1 MGYNT
6 RQLKASP
13 DPKAPAKPKDVIVD
27 PKGQWKHPGKVTKIP
42 GDTMATHGYG
52 DIPLWV
58 VPDVGPPRM
67 VQPNTGIQVFPG
79 ANSFTEYP
87 QLKGWLDTM
96 QDGGTKPWGEMT
108 PKERAAYLDAKDA
121 NKKAETKS
129 RAQAKKEHINDYIIN
144 STKEALTHPLF
155 SAPAYFTPQGAMI
168 GAGQAAINASKNI
181 YEGNYKTAAFDALGV
196 LPLLKQLKNIPKNIK
211 PTIKGKFEG
220 VGSADDIKQLSAKPT
235 YENNPYIFRD
245 PHNNQPIY
253 QTDPADFQNFKNT
266 EMINEAKTHYKK
278 ASNDWLNTEGIKRS
292 GNTDVP
298 EFNKELNTISTQ
310 MQFGKRD
317 LLTKDQFYTNDDVTK
332 MAEQYKDYY
341 KRLND
346 FEELNPRNQ
355 GNMIMQ
361 ALSGQGD
368 EYMKTFHNLN
378 PQAKLP
384 DWTGKFIGDYPLSKE
399 IFNSIPGL
407 YHKPLSLRTLK
418 RLTQGEDKLLNKA
431 KDIKSFEENYWGDM
445 NPRGFVQEMRNSAG
459 LTRDQAKNLTEE
471 EAKKIADQIK
481 QKLYNQ
487 SVKWYKED
495 IAKPYTG
502 SEAFQDIQPNKFGG
516 ELDDEEFRRGGQKGL
531 KKFTSKNIA
540 TSVNDIM
547 MRNETLFGKPGK
559 KRYKPGLKFQDGGEG
574 TLNENQKFL
583 TNMANSPLFNERY
596 AKMTGNTDLTE
607 ATAYKNNII
616 DNINTVKYITDPK
629 LLDKRDAEGMY
640 APKTHSIY
648 KKNIPDDVTDLHE
661 ISHSSTK
668 GKLAFKNPYTYSP
681 SYFDNMFGDV
691 KYKVDDDGYK
701 LLKENFQNIYSKK
714 KTGKY
719 LSEPTELK
727 SRVDVGR
734 KLLNDSGLYDPINN
748 RFEEKDY
755 ENLKRFTQDSNIVD
769 LLHNY
774 SKEDVIRMFN
784 EIVANNPKAQPVAK
798 IGGWLDNI
806 V

>member
-1 MGYNT
+1 MKSNGVPKIEYSGKEPAST
-6 RQLKASP
+6 RPNYK
-13 DPKAPAKPKDVIVD
+13 KKDRIVD
-27 PKGQWKHPGKVTKIP
+27 PGFPVDPMGYWNPANVGKIVQVPTEDGHITMKGVNQPLIGMDEFGNTQYQMPGMDYHYP
-42 GDTMATHGYG
+42 GQF
-52 DIPLWV
+52 I
-58 VPDVGPPRM
+58 
-67 VQPNTGIQVFPG
+67 
-79 ANSFTEYP
+79 TEYP
-87 QLKGWLDTM
+87 IAKDGGWLDTM
-96 QDGGTKPWGEMT
+96 QDGGEKPWGEMT

-516 ELDDEEFRRGGQKGL
+516 ELDEEEFRRGGQKGL

-547 MRNETLFGKPGK
+547 MRNETLFGPAGK
-559 KRYKPGLKFQDGGEG
+559 KRYKPGLKF
-574 TLNENQKFL
+574 
-583 TNMANSPLFNERY
+583 
-596 AKMTGNTDLTE
+596 
-607 ATAYKNNII
+607 KN
-616 DNINTVKYITDPK
+616 
-629 LLDKRDAEGMY
+629 G
-640 APKTHSIY
+640 
-648 KKNIPDDVTDLHE
+648 
-661 ISHSSTK
+661 
-668 GKLAFKNPYTYSP
+668 
-681 SYFDNMFGDV
+681 
-691 KYKVDDDGYK
+691 
-701 LLKENFQNIYSKK
+701 
-714 KTGKY
+714 
-719 LSEPTELK
+719 
-727 SRVDVGR
+727 
-734 KLLNDSGLYDPINN
+734 
-748 RFEEKDY
+748 
-755 ENLKRFTQDSNIVD
+755 
-769 LLHNY
+769 
-774 SKEDVIRMFN
+774 
-784 EIVANNPKAQPVAK
+784 
-798 IGGWLDNI
+798 GGWLDNI